1 MTESITAS
9 NDRHKRAAP
18 DSVTIFSYAWA
29 LQALVQLVFYR
40 VWFEEGLALGWI
52 YMLLT
57 LAVFVFPGKIR
68 LFGAM
73 LVAGIFYYLS
83 IWPYVVNHVLLDPVV
98 SITMLTALGIM
109 FGRRSLSRQGFSRED
124 AEAWFSKFAPVLGAM
139 FAFVYFSIIIS
150 KLNWAFF
157 DLDISCLSGMIE
169 EAEANRPLVSPLL
182 GLFKVEFYFW
192 FFMVAETLLPIMLA
206 FRRTRLAAFYF
217 GVPFHLLLGLMGHW
231 PFSAFML
238 ALYILVAM
246 PSLKETLRPYVERAD
261 NMRQNLLPALSG
273 TVAFAILNVLVLLS
287 AWVLKPSITW
297 LLWSSV
303 FAAAMLLGAVREH
316 LRHGLFG
323 GTGTIDMWVKK
334 PGILWIALAVTV
346 VNSASPYIGFKT
358 TTSVAMYSNMRTEG
372 NINNHLFMPAT
383 PIFGFQNDLVEI
395 IDSNN
400 DEILELKSHIAKYG
414 YVGQEFPVYQVY
426 FELRRAVG
434 NIEDENLEIT
444 YTRNGELR
452 TFKRGATDNV
462 DSNLD
467 VPAPLILR
475 KIAYFRPVFK
485 GDTSYCLH

>member
-1 MTESITAS
+1 MAESTTAS
-9 NDRHKRAAP
+9 NDTLRRVVP
-18 DSVTIFSYAWA
+18 DSLTIFSYAWA

-40 VWFEEGLALGWI
+40 VWFEEGLVLGWI
-52 YMLLT
+52 YVLLT
-57 LAVFVFPGKIR
+57 LAVFVFPGKLR

-73 LVAGIFYYLS
+73 LVAGIAYYFS
-83 IWPYVVNHVLLDPVV
+83 IWPFVVNHVLLDPII
-98 SITMLTALGIM
+98 SITMLAALGIT
-109 FGRRSLSRQGFSRED
+109 FGRQIISNQSFSRED

-169 EAEANRPLVSPLL
+169 EAEANRPLITPLL
-182 GLFKVEFYFW
+182 GLFEVDFYFW
-192 FFMVAETLLPIMLA
+192 FFMVAETLLPIMLV

-246 PSLKETLRPYVERAD
+246 PSLKEVLRPHVERAD
-261 NMRQNLLPALSG
+261 NIRRDMAPFLSG
-273 TVAFAILNVLVLLS
+273 TVAFAILNILVLLS
-287 AWVLKPSITW
+287 ALVLKPSVTW

-316 LRHGLFG
+316 LRNGLFSG
-323 GTGTIDMWVKK
+323 SGTTDMWVKK
-334 PGILWIALAVTV
+334 PGLLWIGLAIV
-346 VNSASPYIGFKT
+346 VANSVSPYIGFKT
-358 TTSVAMYSNMRTEG
+358 NTSIAMYSNMRTEG
-372 NINNHLFMPAT
+372 NVNNHLFMPAI
-383 PIFGFQNDLVEI
+383 PIFGFQNDLVEV

-400 DEILELKSHIAKYG
+400 DEILELKTHLARYG
-414 YVGQEFPVYQVY
+414 YVGQEFPVYQAY

-434 NIEDENLEIT
+434 NIDDENLEIT

-452 TFKRGATDNV
+452 TFKRGAEDNV
-462 DSNLD
+462 DTNLD
-467 VPAPLILR
+467 QPAPLILR
-475 KIAYFRPVFK
+475 KVAYFRPVFK
-485 GDTSYCLH
+485 GETSYCLH